1 MIYTLQVTNDQ
12 TRMIRVAACECLKEL
27 ELNFPV
33 SKRSTHI
40 ITTYISIVFAS
51 MHVCVMSAHAGMC
64 VHMCVCALMCVRLC
78 VYIMKLFIMYQILH
92 VWNYVYWLKAFG
104 DICA

>member
-64 VHMCVCALMCVRLC
+64 VHMCVCALMCVYNET
-78 VYIMKLFIMYQILH
+78 VD
-92 VWNYVYWLKAFG
+92 YVPNTACMELRVLVKSFW
-104 DICA
+104 